1 MIALSL
7 PVRRILEGGV
17 FCHVAATTP
26 RGPHVTPL
34 VFALAG
40 DRLWVT
46 TSRGS
51 VKAAAWR
58 RDDRVAGVVRDGEE
72 SVTFAGRA
80 AWHDALDP
88 GTWMRS
94 ILEGPLLTLAAAR
107 FTRKNARF
115 FAGYAVDA
123 DRVPFAWTP
132 PGRVFVELRLDRWAL
147 LGREGGIH
155 DAWGEWPDARP
166 SAATFRR
173 PTRTDPLVHLPRDIR
188 AALGIGGDGVL
199 AVSGSDGPA
208 ALPVRWT
215 VDRSGLVAGA
225 PEDVLALAGASTE
238 RPPVALAMDRAS
250 SWRARDMVGAMAR
263 GEGELASVD
272 RLTSGA
278 TAARAVLRGA
288 GADGEGAVAIG
299 IRAERLVWWRGWQ
312 SGTVEV
318 A

>member
-1 MIALSL
+1 M
-7 PVRRILEGGV
+7 
-17 FCHVAATTP
+17 
-26 RGPHVTPL
+26 

-58 RDDRVAGVVRDGEE
+58 RDDRVGGVVRDAERA
-72 SVTFAGRA
+72 VMFAGRA
-80 AWHDALDP
+80 AWHDAIDP
-88 GTWMRS
+88 ATWVRS
-94 ILEGPLLTLAAAR
+94 VLEGPLLTLAAAR

-147 LGREGGIH
+147 LDRDGIR
-155 DAWGEWPDARP
+155 DAWGAWPDTRP
-166 SAATFRR
+166 SAPTFRR
-173 PTRTDPLVHLPRDIR
+173 STRADPLAALPKEVR
-188 AALGIGGDGVL
+188 AALGSGGDGVL
-199 AVSGSDGPA
+199 ALAGSDGPA
-208 ALPVRWT
+208 AVPVRWT

-225 PEDVLALAGASTE
+225 PEEMLALAGASTDHPE
-238 RPPVALAMDRAS
+238 VALAADRAS
-250 SWRARDMVGAMAR
+250 SWRARDMMGAMAR
-263 GEGELASVD
+263 GTGELASVA

-278 TAARAVLRGA
+278 TSARAVLRDA
-288 GADGEGAVAIG
+288 GVSDVEGAVAIG
-299 IRAERLVWWRGWQ
+299 IRPERLVWWRGWQ